1 MELDDVAVELRTRDG
16 PEAVDVGMAVSRRFF
31 WAILG
36 PWLVVVGAVFA
47 LVTTAAVFASS
58 PVARGLFM
66 VLPWLL
72 KPAFDRIPLFVVSRG
87 VFGDVPSFG
96 RTLRHVVE
104 KWTSMTAVFDCT
116 VRRFSPYR
124 SLTMPIRDLEQSDA
138 NRYDDRKKALL
149 RRNVRWPGMTLTGVG
164 MAAEQVVMVGLA
176 AAITMVLPTGLET
189 GISFDLSTLQM
200 SGTAPGWLVA
210 TTMGVYF
217 AAVTLVEIFYV
228 GGGFGLY
235 INRRV
240 ELEGWDVELEF
251 RRMADRFRSGGG
263 RGLGAILVAG
273 GLAALTVC
281 AAGPSPAQAEEPSAP
296 YTPVT
301 SESPSDTP
309 GESGN
314 ADKPQEAID
323 RILEAEEFG
332 HTEKQ
337 RTWEL
342 REDYEQSREHNDWGE
357 GLLSGLGGL
366 LEVVLWG
373 LAGAGVIAF
382 GYILLRRVDAAV
394 SDGSGDTDVSRP
406 DPTVEPL
413 EEPEQGTEM
422 RLPEELVRE
431 ASGRWEDGESL
442 ESLSLL
448 YQGTLQGLARRDDI
462 DIAPHMTAHE
472 CQKRVERAG
481 GPGRYVARLAEAWTS
496 AAYADRLP
504 SDDAVRALFDD
515 WRRHFAGGEE

>member
-1 MELDDVAVELRTRDG
+1 MDLDDVAVGLRARDA

-31 WAILG
+31 WAVLG
-36 PWLVVVGAVFA
+36 PWMLVVGAVFA
-47 LVTTAAVFASS
+47 LVTTAAVYAPS
-58 PVARGLFM
+58 PAARGLFM

-96 RTLRHVVE
+96 RTLRHVAE
-104 KWTSMTAVFDCT
+104 KWTSMSVVFDCT
-116 VRRFSPYR
+116 VRRLSPYR
-124 SLTMPIRDLEQSDA
+124 SLTMPIRDLEQSA
-138 NRYDDRKKALL
+138 AHRYGERKKALL
-149 RRNVRWPGMTLTGVG
+149 RRNVRSPGMTLTGVG

-176 AAITMVLPTGLET
+176 AGLTMVLPTGLET

-200 SGTAPGWLVA
+200 SGNAPGWLVA
-210 TTMGVYF
+210 STMGVYF

-251 RRMADRFRSGGG
+251 RRMADRFRADGG
-263 RGLGAILVAG
+263 RGLGAVLLAG
-273 GLAALTVC
+273 GIAALTIC
-281 AAGPSPAQAEEPSAP
+281 ATGPAPAHAGEPSTS

-301 SESPSDTP
+301 AESADESEGSE
-309 GESGN
+309 G
-314 ADKPQEAID
+314 PQETID

-332 HTEKQ
+332 HTEKKQ
-337 RTWEL
+337 TWQL
-342 REDYEQSREHNDWGE
+342 REEYDQQSQDQNEWGE

-366 LEVVLWG
+366 LEVLLWG

-382 GYILLRRVDAAV
+382 GYILIRRVDGAV
-394 SDGSGDTDVSRP
+394 SDGSETADGSHS
-406 DPTVEPL
+406 DPTLEPVDTR
-413 EEPEQGTEM
+413 EESTDM

-431 ASGRWEDGESL
+431 ASDRWEDGDSL

-448 YQGTLQGLARRDDI
+448 YRGTLRGLARRYEI
-462 DIAPHMTAHE
+462 DIAPHMTARE
-472 CQKRVERAG
+472 CQQRVERAG
-481 GPGRYVARLAEAWTS
+481 GPGPYVARLAEVWTS
-496 AAYADRLP
+496 AVYADRLP
-504 SDDAVRALFDD
+504 SDDAVRALFDE
-515 WRRHFAGGEE
+515 WRHHFAGGEG